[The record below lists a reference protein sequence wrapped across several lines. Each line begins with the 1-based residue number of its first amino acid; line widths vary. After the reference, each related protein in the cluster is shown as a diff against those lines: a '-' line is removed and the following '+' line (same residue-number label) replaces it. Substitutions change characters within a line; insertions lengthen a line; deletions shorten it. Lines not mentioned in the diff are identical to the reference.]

1 MTISQRENRREAAYA
16 WFRHGEEGGAQM
28 QAASARLRN
37 AALWP
42 LTVWTSLTHFEQHA
56 ADDYV
61 ERTTP
66 ILATA
71 VGFWICLAALIVL
84 GNPPLM
90 HSALSIDGAAPVTVF
105 FRRIPVEAISTLWFF
120 VPALYAIGFWL
131 YSTRE
136 DPR

>member
-1 MTISQRENRREAAYA
+1 
-16 WFRHGEEGGAQM
+16 M
-28 QAASARLRN
+28 QAASARLMN

-42 LTVWTSLTHFEQHA
+42 LTVWTSFSNLDAHA

-66 ILATA
+66 IVATA
-71 VGFWICLAALIVL
+71 VGFWVCLVALVVL
-84 GNPPLM
+84 ANPPLM
-90 HSALSIDGAAPVTVF
+90 HSGFSIDGAEPVTVF
-105 FRRIPVEAISTLWFF
+105 FRRVPVEAIATLWFF

-131 YSTRE
+131 FSTRD